1 MGDLESRLTALEKEM
16 ALIEQSLKA
25 QSRVLNEIKN
35 TVTKDAVIMEKLKTV
50 TVETENNR
58 KSIDCIYKTGTVKC
72 MTTEGK
78 VDSLEKSIGWL
89 KKVGAGIIVMIV
101 TQFFG
106 IIAYAIEHFRR

>member
-25 QSRVLNEIKN
+25 QSKVLNEIKN
-35 TVTKDAVIMEKLKTV
+35 TVTKDAVIMEKLKTL
-50 TVETENNR
+50 TVETENNK

-89 KKVGAGIIVMIV
+89 KKVGGGIIIMIITQFVGMIV
-101 TQFFG
+101 
-106 IIAYAIEHFRR
+106 YVMEHHWR